1 MAYDVKF
8 KEKVLEILAQNNG
21 NVLKTSK
28 LLNLNYRTIVRWK
41 ETAARGESLI
51 HKSGGKR
58 VEKINPEKL
67 KEYVDKNP
75 DKYLHELAKE
85 FNCSKTGIVVPLQNN
100 TSLASPRRI
109 RHTVFGSLP
118 CLILN

>member
-28 LLNLNYRTIVRWK
+28 LFNLNYRTVFRWK

-51 HKSGGKR
+51 HKSGGKI

-67 KEYVDKNP
+67 KEYVDKHP
-75 DKYLHELAKE
+75 DKYLRELAKE
-85 FNCSKTGIVVPLQNN
+85 FNCSKTCIFDALKKLGYTNKKNYKL
-100 TSLASPRRI
+100 
-109 RHTVFGSLP
+109 
-118 CLILN
+118 

>member
-1 MAYDVKF
+1 MAYDMKF

-28 LLNLNYRTIVRWK
+28 LLNLNYRTVVRWK

-58 VEKINPEKL
+58 LEKINPEKL
-67 KEYVDKNP
+67 KEYVDKHP
-75 DKYLHELAKE
+75 DKYLRELAKE
-85 FNCSKTGIVVPLQNN
+85 FNCSKTGIFDALKKLGYTNKKKLQVIKNKMQKK
-100 TSLASPRRI
+100 
-109 RHTVFGSLP
+109 
-118 CLILN
+118 